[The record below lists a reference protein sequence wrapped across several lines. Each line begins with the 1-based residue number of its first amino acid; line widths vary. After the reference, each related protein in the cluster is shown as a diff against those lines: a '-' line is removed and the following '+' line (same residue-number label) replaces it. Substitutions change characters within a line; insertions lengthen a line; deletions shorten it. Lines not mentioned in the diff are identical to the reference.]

1 MGFYT
6 NENTY
11 DRARGQK
18 VIGEIQYIK
27 SKYNLNQQALTSL
40 AKYAQNSPVFK
51 ENNLVKLGFSE
62 IPSGGSFFIFINDS
76 TLKFDDTIPVDKIGF
91 TNKLMF

>member
-1 MGFYT
+1 MYVKDMERQPKDIFG
-6 NENTY
+6 NT
-11 DRARGQK
+11 
-18 VIGEIQYIK
+18 VI
-27 SKYNLNQQALTSL
+27 NQEVTHMKNDSQFLFTSDEVT
-40 AKYAQNSPVFK
+40 K
-51 ENNLVKLGFSE
+51 NNLTKLGFSE